1 MVFPAFRT
9 VKETGARRNSLDFRR
24 RGSDDPPPFSK
35 EDPMLRYALALLVAL
50 PLAAAESK
58 VTWKKTLDEALSEA
72 KSSHKL
78 VLVDFFAEG

>member
-1 MVFPAFRT
+1 
-9 VKETGARRNSLDFRR
+9 
-24 RGSDDPPPFSK
+24 
-35 EDPMLRYALALLVAL
+35 MLRYALALLVAL

-72 KSSHKL
+72 KSSHRL

>member
-1 MVFPAFRT
+1 
-9 VKETGARRNSLDFRR
+9 
-24 RGSDDPPPFSK
+24 
-35 EDPMLRYALALLVAL
+35 MLRYALALLVAV

-72 KSSHKL
+72 KSSHRL